1 MKIASIDIGT
11 NSIKS
16 KIFDTTPTSITF
28 LEGIRTPVRLGTKVF
43 NTGGLSEKKVI
54 ELIKVLK
61 KYQHYFLKNN
71 VEMYEIIATSAFRD
85 SVNSEEARRTVE
97 NAIEH
102 PINIISGLQEVQ
114 LIRLHPKAQ
123 DEKNKVFVDIG
134 GGSTEIYIY
143 KNGKTSI
150 QSFQLGGVRNLLKM
164 DSQSE
169 WKRMENWLKKQENCD
184 TLVGLGGNIKSFMQ
198 ISKKK
203 KISKKEFRKQKI
215 VLKKQTTS
223 EKIKFYNLGS
233 DRADVIDYALDIFE
247 KIIDC
252 LDVALIKSTKWGV
265 SDSTSVK
272 LFHELYSKK
281 ISIER

>member
-1 MKIASIDIGT
+1 M
-11 NSIKS
+11 
-16 KIFDTTPTSITF
+16 
-28 LEGIRTPVRLGTKVF
+28 
-43 NTGGLSEKKVI
+43 
-54 ELIKVLK
+54 LK

-102 PINIISGLQEVQ
+102 PINIISGLQEAQ

-198 ISKKK
+198 IFKKK

>member
-1 MKIASIDIGT
+1 
-11 NSIKS
+11 
-16 KIFDTTPTSITF
+16 
-28 LEGIRTPVRLGTKVF
+28 
-43 NTGGLSEKKVI
+43 
-54 ELIKVLK
+54 
-61 KYQHYFLKNN
+61 
-71 VEMYEIIATSAFRD
+71 
-85 SVNSEEARRTVE
+85 
-97 NAIEH
+97 
-102 PINIISGLQEVQ
+102 
-114 LIRLHPKAQ
+114 
-123 DEKNKVFVDIG
+123 
-134 GGSTEIYIY
+134 
-143 KNGKTSI
+143 
-150 QSFQLGGVRNLLKM
+150 
-164 DSQSE
+164 
-169 WKRMENWLKKQENCD
+169 
-184 TLVGLGGNIKSFMQ
+184 MQ

>member
-28 LEGIRTPVRLGTKVF
+28 LEGIRTPIRLGTRVF
-43 NTGGLSEKKVI
+43 NTGELSEKKII

-71 VEMYEIIATSAFRD
+71 IEMYEIIATSAFRD
-85 SVNSEEARRTVE
+85 SVNSEQARRAVE

-102 PINIISGLQEVQ
+102 PINIISGLQEAQ

-169 WKRMENWLKKQENCD
+169 WKRMETVSYTHL
-184 TLVGLGGNIKSFMQ
+184 TLP
-198 ISKKK
+198 
-203 KISKKEFRKQKI
+203 
-215 VLKKQTTS
+215 
-223 EKIKFYNLGS
+223 
-233 DRADVIDYALDIFE
+233 
-247 KIIDC
+247 
-252 LDVALIKSTKWGV
+252 TKA
-265 SDSTSVK
+265 
-272 LFHELYSKK
+272 
-281 ISIER
+281 

>member
-28 LEGIRTPVRLGTKVF
+28 LEGIRTPIRLGTRVF
-43 NTGGLSEKKVI
+43 KTGDLSETKII

-61 KYQHYFLKNN
+61 KYQAYFLKNN
-71 VEMYEIIATSAFRD
+71 IEMYEIIATSAFRD
-85 SVNSEEARRTVE
+85 SANSEKVRREIE
-97 NAIEH
+97 NEIEH
-102 PINIISGLQEVQ
+102 PINIISGLQEAQ
-114 LIRLHPKAQ
+114 LMRLHPKAQ
-123 DEKNKVFVDIG
+123 DNKNKVFVDIG
-134 GGSTEIYIY
+134 GGSTEIYMY

-169 WKRMENWLKKQENCD
+169 WKRMENWLEKQESCNM
-184 TLVGLGGNIKSFMQ
+184 LVGLGGNIKSFMQ

-203 KISKKEFRKQKI
+203 KIDKNEFK
-215 VLKKQTTS
+215 LKKIDLGKYTTR
-223 EKIKFYNLGS
+223 EKIELYNLDS

-252 LDVALIKSTKWGV
+252 LDVATIKSTKWGV

>member
-28 LEGIRTPVRLGTKVF
+28 LEGIRTPIRLGTRVF
-43 NTGGLSEKKVI
+43 KTGHLSETRII

-61 KYQHYFLKNN
+61 KYQAYFLKNN
-71 VEMYEIIATSAFRD
+71 IEMYEIIATSAFRD
-85 SVNSEEARRTVE
+85 SANSEKVRREIE

-102 PINIISGLQEVQ
+102 PINIISGLQEAQ
-114 LIRLHPKAQ
+114 LMRLHPKAQ
-123 DEKNKVFVDIG
+123 DNKNKVFVDIG
-134 GGSTEIYIY
+134 GGSTEIYMS

-169 WKRMENWLKKQENCD
+169 WKRMENWLEKQESCNM
-184 TLVGLGGNIKSFMQ
+184 LVGLGGNIKSFMQ

-203 KISKKEFRKQKI
+203 KINKNEFKVQKI
-215 VLKKQTTS
+215 DLGKYTAR
-223 EKIKFYNLGS
+223 EKIELYNLGS

-252 LDVALIKSTKWGV
+252 LDVATIKSTKWGV